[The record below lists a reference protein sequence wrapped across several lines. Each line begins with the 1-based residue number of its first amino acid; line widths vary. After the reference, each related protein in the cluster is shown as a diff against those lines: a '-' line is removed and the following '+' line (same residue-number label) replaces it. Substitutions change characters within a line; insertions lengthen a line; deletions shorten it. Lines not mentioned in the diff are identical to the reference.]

1 MRNVYKI
8 TRRPEGKGPLEICRL
23 RREDNIKTDLI
34 ELVCEVVDWIHQTLK
49 GFHGGRDL
57 SRGLLGCDAV

>member
-23 RREDNIKTDLI
+23 RREDNIKTDLR
-34 ELVCEVVDWIHQTLK
+34 ETGFADVK
-49 GFHGGRDL
+49 GKM
-57 SRGLLGCDAV
+57 